1 MPTKKYIGD
10 SKMFEYDKYYRECKQ
25 LNKPFVK
32 ARTSV
37 EGKDYFVQVD
47 LMTCNY
53 ELSKQSQQEINQYV
67 QNEIDFVMLS
77 TDNDFRG
84 YHIDKEIAW
93 FDGVSF
99 EHVDEFCKT
108 LYDLVQKNLN

>member
-1 MPTKKYIGD
+1 MSAKKYIGD

-32 ARTSV
+32 ARTSA
-37 EGKDYFVQVD
+37 EGKDYFVQID

-53 ELSKQSQQEINQYV
+53 ELSKQSQKEINQYV
-67 QNEIDFVMLS
+67 QNEIDFVMSS
-77 TDNDFRG
+77 TDNYFRG

-93 FDGVSF
+93 FEWDV
-99 EHVDEFCKT
+99 C
-108 LYDLVQKNLN
+108 